1 MKRTQQ
7 FSVNCYIALCKLMN
21 RQCKAEGRE
30 CCVMQVQNAVHMG
43 WVDYCAAL
51 YTARRMQD
59 DISGRTLIIH
69 NGDVSYAE

>member
-1 MKRTQQ
+1 M
-7 FSVNCYIALCKLMN
+7 VNA
-21 RQCKAEGRE
+21 
-30 CCVMQVQNAVHMG
+30 QVQNALHMG

-59 DISGRTLIIH
+59 DIDGRTLIMH